1 MAQAPQSPNIILIN
15 CDDLGYGD
23 IGCYG
28 STLHSTP
35 VLDRMAAEGVR
46 LTDFYMAAP
55 VCSPSRAAMMTGCYP
70 QRVGLETGCEII
82 VLRPGEPIGLSSDET
97 TVATILKRAGYAT
110 KIIGKWHCGDQPEF
124 LPTRHGFDSWYGI
137 PYSNDMGITVRHPE
151 MPPLPLM
158 RDEEVVQEQPDQAA
172 LTERY
177 VEEAVR
183 FVRENREGRF
193 FLYLAHMYVHVPLY
207 APQRFMDQS
216 RNGSYG
222 AAVEHTDW
230 SVAVLMHELQEL
242 GIDNETLVI
251 FTSDNGGAPRFGGSN
266 APLRGQKGETWEG
279 GMRVPCVA
287 RWPGAIPASSECGQV
302 ATAMDFLP
310 TFAQLA
316 GQASPDDRIVDGK
329 NIAPMLLDPAK
340 AKSPYDALFYYRV
353 NELQAVRKGDWKLH
367 LQTGE
372 LYNLREDVGE
382 TTDVAAGHAGIVA
395 DLERMA
401 EGCRKDLG
409 DSITGAPGENRRP
422 CGRVDN
428 PVPLTTFDPDHPYL
442 VAMYD

>member
-1 MAQAPQSPNIILIN
+1 
-15 CDDLGYGD
+15 
-23 IGCYG
+23 
-28 STLHSTP
+28 
-35 VLDRMAAEGVR
+35 
-46 LTDFYMAAP
+46 
-55 VCSPSRAAMMTGCYP
+55 
-70 QRVGLETGCEII
+70 
-82 VLRPGEPIGLSSDET
+82 
-97 TVATILKRAGYAT
+97 
-110 KIIGKWHCGDQPEF
+110 
-124 LPTRHGFDSWYGI
+124 
-137 PYSNDMGITVRHPE
+137 
-151 MPPLPLM
+151 
-158 RDEEVVQEQPDQAA
+158 
-172 LTERY
+172 
-177 VEEAVR
+177 
-183 FVRENREGRF
+183 
-193 FLYLAHMYVHVPLY
+193 
-207 APQRFMDQS
+207 
-216 RNGSYG
+216 
-222 AAVEHTDW
+222 
-230 SVAVLMHELQEL
+230 
-242 GIDNETLVI
+242 
-251 FTSDNGGAPRFGGSN
+251 
-266 APLRGQKGETWEG
+266 
-279 GMRVPCVA
+279 MRVPCVA